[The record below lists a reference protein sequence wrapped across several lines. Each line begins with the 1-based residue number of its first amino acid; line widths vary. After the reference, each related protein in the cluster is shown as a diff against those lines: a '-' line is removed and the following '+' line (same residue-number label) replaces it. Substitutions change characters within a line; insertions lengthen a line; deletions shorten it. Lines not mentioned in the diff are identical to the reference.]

1 MPIFAIFAVVAFALA
16 LLLDLLNLAG
26 HVIGT
31 ITLIGFLLLALHFA
45 VGAAPWSWRRNQ

>member
-1 MPIFAIFAVVAFALA
+1 MFAFLAALAFGLA

-31 ITLIGFLLLALHFA
+31 ATLIGFLLLALHFA
-45 VGAAPWSWRRNQ
+45 LGTPWPWRRQ